1 MNEQDTTKSELL
13 DGIAQVQNAMQAR
26 LKTEYDRYLAW
37 RKERRER
44 IVAEETARR
53 TPGILNRIQ
62 TCDSREAAHLMFHE
76 FLDHSTAPSQKTI
89 NKANRLLETL
99 DFPNA

>member
-1 MNEQDTTKSELL
+1 MQEDTTKEELL

-26 LKTEYDRYLAW
+26 LKAEYDRYLAW

-44 IVAEETARR
+44 IVAEVTARR
-53 TPGILNRIQ
+53 RPGILDRIQ
-62 TCDSREAAHLMFHE
+62 TCESRSAAHLMWHE
-76 FLDHSTAPSQKTI
+76 FLDSANVVSQKTI

-99 DFPNA
+99 DFPEI